1 MSLLAFMQELQEQD
15 NGIIY
20 SQAPE
25 PTIKIIPPEKPV
37 TQIIPPETEEK
48 KPVTI
53 KFKINKKTVEINN
66 GVQTQSKEQEV
77 HIQKPPVQQQTQS
90 QPIQQQ
96 VQPKVQPQVQ
106 QQVEKPQ
113 VDTSPK
119 ELSDEEMFNLTGT
132 EYSKKALWLEYY
144 EQAKRSR
151 KNNPVAD
158 RMKKGRF
165 TITPDNKVLLL
176 PDYDV
181 VGKDPDDVLKDK
193 WF

>member
-66 GVQTQSKEQEV
+66 SVQTQSKEQEV
-77 HIQKPPVQQQTQS
+77 HIQKPPVQQQSQS

-96 VQPKVQPQVQ
+96 VQPKVQPKVQ
-106 QQVEKPQ
+106 QQVAKPQ

>member
-66 GVQTQSKEQEV
+66 GVQTQPKEQKVQQQEV

-96 VQPKVQPQVQ
+96 VQ
-106 QQVEKPQ
+106 QQVEKPQQ

>member
-90 QPIQQQ
+90 QPIQQT

-106 QQVEKPQ
+106 QQVAKPQ

>member
-37 TQIIPPETEEK
+37 TQIIPPVTEEK

-66 GVQTQSKEQEV
+66 GVQTQPKEQKVQQQEV

-90 QPIQQQ
+90 QPIQQ
-96 VQPKVQPQVQ
+96 PVQPQV
-106 QQVEKPQ
+106 EKPQQ

-132 EYSKKALWLEYY
+132 EYSKKELWLEYY
-144 EQAKRSR
+144 GQAKRSR

>member
-37 TQIIPPETEEK
+37 TQIIPPVTEEK

-66 GVQTQSKEQEV
+66 GVQTQPKEQKVQQQEV
-77 HIQKPPVQQQTQS
+77 HIQKPPVQQQIQS
-90 QPIQQQ
+90 QPIQQS
-96 VQPKVQPQVQ
+96 VQPQV
-106 QQVEKPQ
+106 ETKPQ

-144 EQAKRSR
+144 EKAKRSR

>member
-37 TQIIPPETEEK
+37 TQIIPPVTEEK

-66 GVQTQSKEQEV
+66 GVQTQPKEQKVQQQEV

-90 QPIQQQ
+90 QPIQQ
-96 VQPKVQPQVQ
+96 PVQPQV
-106 QQVEKPQ
+106 EKPQQ

-132 EYSKKALWLEYY
+132 EYSKKELWLEYY

>member
-66 GVQTQSKEQEV
+66 GVQTQSKEPEV
-77 HIQKPPVQQQTQS
+77 HIQKPPVQQQSQS

>member
-66 GVQTQSKEQEV
+66 GVQTQPKEQKVQQQEV

-96 VQPKVQPQVQ
+96 VQP
-106 QQVEKPQ
+106 QVEKPQQ

-181 VGKDPDDVLKDK
+181 VGKDPDDILKDK

>member
-37 TQIIPPETEEK
+37 TQIIPPVTEEK

-66 GVQTQSKEQEV
+66 GVQTQPKEQKVQQQEV

-96 VQPKVQPQVQ
+96 VQP
-106 QQVEKPQ
+106 QVEKPQQ

-132 EYSKKALWLEYY
+132 EYSKKELWLEYY

-151 KNNPVAD
+151 KSNPVAD